1 MATGKDKA
9 GKGSAKA
16 SSSRKGSKKA
26 SKATRSTAGQS
37 GGAGDGAQVEK
48 SVQAFR
54 DALQRSVT
62 VSRDR
67 LQDVVDDAVKR
78 GRMTRGDA
86 EELVSRLVT
95 DARSQTEGLLADLE
109 KLLARARRQ
118 TRKAT
123 GPVRERTT
131 AAARRARQQ
140 VEGTRATAAKRVR
153 DVADEPLARAD
164 RLRRQ
169 AGLGSFPITAYDR
182 LTAKQ
187 VLDRLPDLSAADLR
201 KVRTY
206 ENQNSGRKS
215 ITGAIDR
222 RLKKS

>member
-1 MATGKDKA
+1 MPKSNGKPEKTGRKKPVRAKPRSAAEDAADSA
-9 GKGSAKA
+9 G
-16 SSSRKGSKKA
+16 
-26 SKATRSTAGQS
+26 
-37 GGAGDGAQVEK
+37 VEK

-67 LQDVVDDAVKR
+67 LQDVVNDAVSR

-95 DARSQTEGLLADLE
+95 DARSQTEGLLQDLE
-109 KLLARARRQ
+109 QLLARARRQ

-123 GPVRERTT
+123 APVRQRTT
-131 AAARRARQQ
+131 AAARQARRQ
-140 VEGTRATAAKRVR
+140 VEGTRASAAKRVR
-153 DVADEPLARAD
+153 DAADEPLARAD

-187 VLDRLPDLSAADLR
+187 VLDRLADLSAADLR
-201 KVRTY
+201 KVRKH
-206 ENQNSGRKS
+206 EADNAGRKS
-215 ITGAIDR
+215 VLGAIDR
-222 RLKKS
+222 RLKNSS